1 MKKNL
6 IVIGFL
12 FFIIAFSHCTSATT
26 GLNRNPSQIIY
37 TKHAR
42 CRMNCRHINRTEVME
57 ILEDGKINYSKS
69 ELNNKDCYE
78 KFAVEGFTKEHQH
91 LRIIFAPCKSEE
103 VVVTVIDLENEW
115 NCDCK

>member
-6 IVIGFL
+6 IAVVFI
-12 FFIIAFSHCTSATT
+12 FFIVAVSACTSSTD
-26 GLNRNPSQIIY
+26 LNRNPSQIIY

-42 CRMNCRHINRTEVME
+42 CRMNCRHINQAEVIE
-57 ILEDGKINYSKS
+57 ILKGGEINYRKS
-69 ELNNKDCYE
+69 ELNNKDCYR

-91 LRIIFAPCKSEE
+91 LRIIFAPCQSEE
-103 VVVTVIDLENEW
+103 VVVTVIDLETEW

>member
-1 MKKNL
+1 MKKNFTSL
-6 IVIGFL
+6 IFIL
-12 FFIIAFSHCTSATT
+12 FVAAFSQCTSSID
-26 GLNRNPSQIIY
+26 LNRNPSQIIY

-42 CRMNCRHINRTEVME
+42 CRMSCRHINQTEVME
-57 ILEDGKINYSKS
+57 ILKDGEINYRKS
-69 ELNNKDCYE
+69 ELNNKDCYK
-78 KFAVEGFTKEHQH
+78 KFAVEGFTKEHQY